1 MDEYLLDERMD
12 MFWTK
17 GWISFGRKD
26 GYFLDERMD
35 IFWTKGWIFLDE
47 R

>member
-17 GWISFGRKD
+17 GWIFFGRKD
-26 GYFLDERMD
+26 GYFWTRGEYILDERMD
-35 IFWTKGWIFLDE
+35 IFWTKG
-47 R
+47 